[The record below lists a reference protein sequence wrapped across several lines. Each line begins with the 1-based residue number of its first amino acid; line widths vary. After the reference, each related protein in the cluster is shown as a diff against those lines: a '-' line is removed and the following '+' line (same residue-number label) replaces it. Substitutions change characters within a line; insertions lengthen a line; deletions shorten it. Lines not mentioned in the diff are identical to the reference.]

1 MVIAKY
7 PCLIGL
13 FVLLF
18 LDFGY
23 TLEVPDFAINVPEG
37 HFIGIS
43 SPCDNLQSSRQSAIT
58 DVTKQVLG
66 SIQADYTHKYS
77 KTISGNPADPE
88 LSIRDDFSSNSFA
101 GTSLGIEKNIVRT
114 HFAKDNIGHYVCFVL
129 VEYSQ
134 QKITEI
140 RRLSRKANIV
150 VSAKNNPRGSI
161 TIKVSESNNVAVV
174 LSSVSIDLEKK
185 YSFAG
190 FYNFCIWKVPY
201 GSKSSFSVPFDPVKV
216 VNGTSKIRIETNNLG
231 KNWKD
236 ILLGADTKHRLRING
251 YDEIGREVS
260 AWTEF

>member
-1 MVIAKY
+1 MVISKF
-7 PCLIGL
+7 PCLVTL
-13 FVLLF
+13 FVFSF
-18 LDFGY
+18 LNCGY

-43 SPCDNLQSSRQSAIT
+43 SPSDNLQSSRQSAIA

-66 SIQADYTHKYS
+66 SIKASYTHQYS
-77 KTISGNPADPE
+77 KSISGNPADPE
-88 LSIRDDFSSNSFA
+88 ISIRDDFSSNSFA

-114 HFAKDNIGHYVCFVL
+114 HFAKDNTGHYVCFVL

-150 VSAKNNPRGSI
+150 VSAKNNPRG
-161 TIKVSESNNVAVV
+161 TINIMVSESNNVAVV

-201 GSKSSFSVPFDPVKV
+201 GSNSSFSVALDPVKV
-216 VNGTSKIRIETNNLG
+216 VNGASRIRIETNNLG

-236 ILLGADTKHRLRING
+236 ILLGADVKYRLRISG

>member
-1 MVIAKY
+1 MKIVKY

-13 FVLLF
+13 FVLFF
-18 LDFGY
+18 LNCGY
-23 TLEVPDFAINVPEG
+23 ALEVPDFAINVPDD
-37 HFIGIS
+37 HFVGIS
-43 SPCDNLQSSRQSAIT
+43 YPCDNLQSSRQSAIA

-66 SIQADYTHKYS
+66 SIQASYTHQYS
-77 KTISGNPADPE
+77 KNISGDPADPE
-88 LSIRDDFSSNSFA
+88 IFIRDDFSSDSFA
-101 GTSLGIEKNIVRT
+101 GTSLGIEKHIVRT

-150 VSAKNNPRGSI
+150 VSAKKNSRGSI
-161 TIKVSESNNVAVV
+161 TITVSESNNVGVV

-201 GSKSSFSVPFDPVKV
+201 GSKSSFSVALDPVKV
-216 VNGTSKIRIETNNLG
+216 VNGTSKIRIEANRLG

-236 ILLGADTKHRLRING
+236 ILLGADTKHRLRISG
-251 YDEIGREVS
+251 YDEVGREVS
-260 AWTEF
+260 TWTEF

>member
-1 MVIAKY
+1 MKVARY

-13 FVLLF
+13 FVLSF
-18 LDFGY
+18 LNSGY
-23 TLEVPDFAINVPEG
+23 ALEVPDFAIHVPEG

-43 SPCDNLQSSRQSAIT
+43 SPSDNLQSSRQSAIA
-58 DVTKQVLG
+58 DVTKQVMG
-66 SIQADYTHKYS
+66 SIQASYKHLYS
-77 KTISGNPADPE
+77 KSISGNPADPE
-88 LSIRDDFSSNSFA
+88 ISIRDDFSSNSFA
-101 GTSLGIEKNIVRT
+101 GTSLGIEKNIVKT
-114 HFAKDNIGHYVCFVL
+114 HFEKDNFGRYVCFVL
-129 VEYSQ
+129 VEYSNQ
-134 QKITEI
+134 QIAEI

-150 VSAKNNPRGSI
+150 VSAKKSPRN
-161 TIKVSESNNVAVV
+161 TINIMVSESNNVAVI

-201 GSKSSFSVPFDPVKV
+201 GSKSSFSVAIDPVRV
-216 VNGTSKIRIETNNLG
+216 VNGASKIRIEANHLG

-236 ILLGADTKHRLRING
+236 IFLGGDTKYRLRISG